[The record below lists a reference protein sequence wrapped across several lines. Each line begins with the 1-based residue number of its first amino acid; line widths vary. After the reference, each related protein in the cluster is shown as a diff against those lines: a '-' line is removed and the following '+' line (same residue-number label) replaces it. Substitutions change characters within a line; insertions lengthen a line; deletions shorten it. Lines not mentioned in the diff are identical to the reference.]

1 MTGMGECILIKGAAA
16 GLVSGVFLGL
26 FLKVIEFSTSEKVYT
41 LLLNVD
47 YVPVLKRYQFSELVE
62 FVLHLIVS
70 VVLGIGVSI
79 VLSIKN
85 WSPAGDILFTT
96 RISLLIGTLLYP
108 TTALSNR
115 TPDIWD
121 GGAIL
126 LWLVGHGLFGY
137 VLGYLLKRGET

>member
-1 MTGMGECILIKGAAA
+1 MIKGAAA

-70 VVLGIGVSI
+70 VVLGIGVSF
-79 VLSIKN
+79 VLRIK
-85 WSPAGDILFTT
+85 S
-96 RISLLIGTLLYP
+96 
-108 TTALSNR
+108 
-115 TPDIWD
+115 
-121 GGAIL
+121 
-126 LWLVGHGLFGY
+126 
-137 VLGYLLKRGET
+137 